1 MFVISN
7 SYISRPYY
15 KKYLY
20 NKKNSTSYNFDTLL
34 CKIQSARQI
43 ILSPASSYSTRVQI
57 IDDIYI
63 KAIETINNYEMI
75 IDELQKNNDKIE
87 DEEVV

>member
-1 MFVISN
+1 MLAISY
-7 SYISRPYY
+7 SSLSRPNY

-20 NKKNSTSYNFDTLL
+20 NKKNTSYNFDTLL
-34 CKIQSARQI
+34 CKIQTARQI
-43 ILSPASSYSTRVQI
+43 VISPASSYITRIEI
-57 IDDIYI
+57 IDEIYS
-63 KAIETINNYEMI
+63 KAVETINTYEMI

>member
-1 MFVISN
+1 MLAISCT
-7 SYISRPYY
+7 SISRPNY

-20 NKKNSTSYNFDTLL
+20 NKKNTSYNFDTLL

-43 ILSPASSYSTRVQI
+43 IMSPASSYTTRLQI
-57 IDDIYI
+57 IDEIYS
-63 KAIETINNYEMI
+63 KAIETINSYELI
-75 IDELQKNNDKIE
+75 IDELQKNNDTIE